1 MTDLDS
7 VDLDEM
13 KLDFDD
19 RLKYYNSHLIDQP
32 LLAISTNVKYTKGTN
47 INLKVANTGVKK
59 FLNHVKAANLKLTQT
74 VDDGNEDIP
83 LNDYKKKEDSSPDT
97 GSIIQ
102 TTNKNIQTT
111 NKTTQF
117 DHISNQ
123 ASRTVQVCHSNQ
135 VAAITPSNMPAALRR
150 LDHGAGQSAIDAVDV
165 RRSSTSTICV
175 KQPRKSRHWLASRR
189 PWLDVWMPTPC
200 RCLTLAIEACW

>member
-19 RLKYYNSHLIDQP
+19 RLKYYNSHHIDQP
-32 LLAISTNVKYTKGTN
+32 LLAISTNVKYTKGSN

-83 LNDYKKKEDSSPDT
+83 LNEYKKKEDSSPDT
-97 GSIIQ
+97 GSIIH

-135 VAAITPSNMPAALRR
+135 AIITPSNMPAALRR
-150 LDHGAGQSAIDAVDV
+150 LDHGAGQSDIDAVDV
-165 RRSSTSTICV
+165 RRSSTSMICV
-175 KQPRKSRHWLASRR
+175 K
-189 PWLDVWMPTPC
+189 
-200 RCLTLAIEACW
+200 